1 MRTNPYHSLAS
12 PCWRAD
18 DGVRHPAVARS
29 VHVIL
34 RSPNAIAFTSCAGN
48 INRVMTVPPR
58 NGSRAPIEE
67 DGARRLPVLGRAPE
81 LVGVN
86 PWFNTPDGEPLR
98 LAAVRGRVVLLDF
111 WTFAC
116 VNCQRTL
123 PFLRQMHDQ
132 YRPDCTVI
140 GVHSPEFAFE
150 RSVQN
155 VEGAVREHRL
165 EYPVGLDNEFVAWR
179 AYGNRY
185 WPTMYLID
193 RAGQI
198 RYTQIGEGNYR
209 RTEAAIRTLLAE
221 ASGSAAEMPAAS

>member
-1 MRTNPYHSLAS
+1 M
-12 PCWRAD
+12 
-18 DGVRHPAVARS
+18 
-29 VHVIL
+29 
-34 RSPNAIAFTSCAGN
+34 
-48 INRVMTVPPR
+48 
-58 NGSRAPIEE
+58 
-67 DGARRLPVLGRAPE
+67 PVLGPAPE

-86 PWFNTPDGEPLR
+86 PWFNTPDGEPVR

-123 PFLRQMHDQ
+123 PFLRQVHDQ
-132 YRPDCTVI
+132 YGPDCTVI
-140 GVHSPEFAFE
+140 GVHSPEFVFE

-155 VEGAVREHRL
+155 VEGAVREHGL

-209 RTEAAIRTLLAE
+209 RTEAAVCALLAE
-221 ASGSAAEMPAAS
+221 ASGSAAEIPAAS